1 MRPNQFNDSR
11 ISGVCMAKRIHANR
25 WRVTPRDA
33 AERFAERNER
43 EAADTRTEAQ
53 RWLGD
58 PPPGRS
64 ALARVGMPDPSQFD

>member
-1 MRPNQFNDSR
+1 M
-11 ISGVCMAKRIHANR
+11 CMAKRNGLSPAAFIHANR

-33 AERFAERNER
+33 AERFAERDER

-64 ALARVGMPDPSQFD
+64 ALARVGMPDPS